1 MCIKYTKYSI
11 PFHYSANSTCILA
24 WPPWSLILTRP
35 TPRLSQSLPTTSTSL
50 LRDPITCPV
59 MSPLTICSTLYGCLC
74 NHNFLVSDILCCGGR
89 GAVQVSA
96 MLTAAALGPDWSAGQ
111 QSWRWTAGRSPGCCA
126 NIAGWGRPATESQPS
141 ASVFSRTGLL
151 HQNQVVNNISE
162 FLPTIRVRV
171 GWQPKIEDSGEVNC
185 VIIQGEFLSSNHPG
199 RCRLHTWVSRQ
210 QNKDLGSN
218 DAVNVGLST

>member
-1 MCIKYTKYSI
+1 MHKVYKVFYSI
-11 PFHYSANSTCILA
+11 PLFSEQYLYIGLASLEPDPDPAHPQALAVAPHHLHVAAQGSHHLPSNVPTHYLLYSVWLFVQSQFTCF
-24 WPPWSLILTRP
+24 RY
-35 TPRLSQSLPTTSTSL
+35 SL
-50 LRDPITCPV
+50 LWRAG
-59 MSPLTICSTLYGCLC
+59 SG
-74 NHNFLVSDILCCGGR
+74 N
-89 GAVQVSA
+89 VSA

-185 VIIQGEFLSSNHPG
+185 VIIQGELLSSNHPG
-199 RCRLHTWVSRQ
+199 RCRLHTCVSRQ
-210 QNKDLGSN
+210 QNRDLGSN